1 MRLKRHSKYVLLAG
15 ASAAVVGLSQAPALA
30 QQADETTTTVE
41 ATTPASSS
49 DTQEDRRLDVV
60 KVTATRR
67 EESIL
72 DVPLAVTAIS
82 PQEIERQG
90 VADLRS
96 LDNLSASFNMNSTQ
110 TESQGASLR
119 IRGVGT
125 TGNNIGLESAVGVFL
140 DGVYLSRPG
149 VALGDLVDLQQVEV
163 LRGPQGTL
171 FGRNTSAGALN
182 ITTKAPN
189 LRERDGFANVTAGNL
204 GLINVQG
211 GFSTPIV
218 QDKLA
223 VRLSGAYRKR
233 DALAESTTGAE
244 SYTRDRWMLRG
255 QALWQINE
263 DAKLRIIADY
273 SDADEQCCDAPVTY
287 DPLGDA
293 GLYAAVGLPA
303 NGGVV
308 ESGHRAQKKGITN
321 AEQFQ
326 NPFKQSGISA
336 TLDWNLGPADLT
348 YIGAYRSFK
357 AESVQHSDFVGLDV
371 FQVGDNTTPFA
382 ASSVIPSYDDIKT
395 TTHELRL
402 QGLAFDGRLD
412 WLVGAYYSQEDIE
425 ERVIMTLGGDY
436 GRYVSAL
443 FVPSLGAA
451 TVATAFGG
459 NIPAALGGVD
469 PAGSYADNLYTQ
481 DSESTSIFTHNVFE
495 ITDGLNLTVGLRYVE
510 ESKDGKFDQLS
521 ASSPT
526 CVNIANGLVAGAYP
540 GSLAALA
547 QSALG
552 ATCFPFATEADTAAS
567 AFLPLPRTFDDT
579 FEDEEL
585 VYTLKIGARLTQDA
599 NFYAGFTHGF
609 KSGGFNLD
617 STAAAGGADPRFD
630 SEKIDALEA
639 GLKGMFNDGK
649 GRYDIAVFRQKMEDF
664 QVLEFTG
671 VQFQTFNVPK
681 VVSNGFEVEIQNQLT
696 DNLSIN
702 TALTYTDAYYPEDCA
717 PGGYDPSNPVNRLCG
732 FDLTN
737 APKWVGLVGLTWE
750 DQLSNGMNY
759 FLTGNVRAT
768 SEYRTSTQAV
778 DNTGAALQGDWQ
790 GENAKLNL
798 RARPLDGGR
807 PLDGRSLGQ
816 QRVRR
821 VDQVCD
827 LQHSAARNGSR
838 RIPAGTRHIWCDFED
853 TVLTYNKAEICIL
866 GGALPEHRSFFA
878 FT

>member
-1 MRLKRHSKYVLLAG
+1 MKRTRQPKCVLLAG
-15 ASAAVVGLSQAPALA
+15 ASAAVLSLIQAPALA
-30 QQADETTTTVE
+30 QEADAPNT
-41 ATTPASSS
+41 ATTEEAAPPAAS
-49 DTQEDRRLDVV
+49 TPAAEDDKRLGVV
-60 KVTATRR
+60 QVTATRR
-67 EESIL
+67 EQSII

-82 PQEIERQG
+82 PLEIERQG

-96 LDNLSASFNMNSTQ
+96 LDNLSASFNMSSTQ

-149 VALGDLVDLQQVEV
+149 VALGDLVDLQQIEV

-189 LRERDGFANVTAGNL
+189 LKEMDAFANLTAGNL
-204 GLINVQG
+204 NLVNVQG

-218 QDKLA
+218 EDKLA
-223 VRLSGAYRKR
+223 VRLSGAYRTR

-244 SYTRDRWMLRG
+244 SYTRDRWIVRG
-255 QALWQINE
+255 QALWQINP
-263 DAKLRIIADY
+263 DASLRIIADY
-273 SDADEQCCDAPVTY
+273 SEADEQCCDAPVVY

-293 GLYAAVGLPA
+293 GVYAAVGLPA
-303 NGGVV
+303 DGGVL
-308 ESGHRAQKKGITN
+308 ESGFRAQKKGITN
-321 AEQFQ
+321 GEQFQ
-326 NPFKQSGISA
+326 NPFEQSGISA
-336 TLDWNLGPADLT
+336 TLEWDLGPADMT

-371 FQVGDNTTPFA
+371 FQVGDNSTPFA
-382 ASSVIPSYDDIKT
+382 SPDVQPSYDDIKT
-395 TTHELRL
+395 TTHELRF

-412 WLVGAYYSQEDIE
+412 WLLGAYYSEEEIE
-425 ERVIMTLGGDY
+425 ERALMTLGGDY

-451 TVATAFGG
+451 TVATGFGG

-481 DSESTSIFTHNVFE
+481 DAESMSIFTHNVFE

-510 ESKDGKFDQLS
+510 ETKDGAFDQLS

-526 CVNIANGLVAGAYP
+526 CVNIANGLLAGAYP
-540 GSLAALA
+540 GTLAALA

-552 ATCFPFATEADTAAS
+552 ATCFPFATEADTPAS
-567 AFLPLPRTFDDT
+567 AFLPLPRTFSDK

-585 VYTLKIGARLTQDA
+585 VYTVKIGARLTDDV
-599 NFYAGFTHGF
+599 NFYAGLTHGF

-639 GLKGMFNDGK
+639 GLKGIFNDGR
-649 GRYDIAVFRQKMEDF
+649 GRFDFAVFRQEMEDF

-681 VVSNGFEVEIQNQLT
+681 VVSNGFELEVQNALT
-696 DNLSIN
+696 DRLSTN
-702 TALTYTDAYYPEDCA
+702 AALTYTDAYYPEDCA
-717 PGGYDPSNPVNRLCG
+717 PGGFDPSNPVNRLCG
-732 FDLTN
+732 FKLTN
-737 APKWVGLVGLTWE
+737 APEWVGLLGLTWE
-750 DQLSNGMNY
+750 DQLPNGMGY
-759 FLTGNVRAT
+759 FLTGNMRT
-768 SEYRTSTQAV
+768 ESERRTSTQAV
-778 DNTGAALQGDWQ
+778 DDTGVPLEDDWQ
-790 GENAKLNL
+790 AENTKLNL
-798 RARPLDGGR
+798 RAGISSADERWTFEVWGNNVFDESTKAVTFSIPLRGPARG
-807 PLDGRSLGQ
+807 
-816 QRVRR
+816 VY
-821 VDQVCD
+821 
-827 LQHSAARNGSR
+827 LQE
-838 RIPAGTRHIWCDFED
+838 PATYGVTLRTRF
-853 TVLTYNKAEICIL
+853 
-866 GGALPEHRSFFA
+866 
-878 FT
+878 